1 MTLPAAHYVH
11 GQIVAAR
18 RGPFAPIPPPRGVE
32 FGFEKL
38 VDESAANH
46 RRENVHLRPSRS
58 PASCYPLLWC
68 DLHRRLKPMLVSF
81 HKPEITPSSNSDD
94 FRNGAEVDKTAR

>member
-1 MTLPAAHYVH
+1 MTLPAAHNVR
-11 GQIVAAR
+11 GQTVAAHR
-18 RGPFAPIPPPRGVE
+18 RPLVPIPSPRGVE

-38 VDESAANH
+38 VDEAAANH
-46 RRENVHLRPSRS
+46 RRENVHLRLSRS

-68 DLHRRLKPMLVSF
+68 DPHRRLKPMLVSF

-94 FRNGAEVDKTAR
+94 FRNGAEVDKTTR